1 MHFWHKKDWVRLLD
15 QNGNAISNALLKGVS
30 GLATTDDYGL
40 FQAEIEEGVNAIA
53 VETLT
58 HNCQLNLPPYT
69 TRKGIASLG
78 ILRCKLQVKP
88 Q

>member
-40 FQAEIEEGVNAIA
+40 FQAEVEDNVRSII
-53 VETLT
+53 VETRT
-58 HNCQLNLPPYT
+58 HTCQLNLPAYT
-69 TRKGIASLG
+69 ARKGVASLG
-78 ILRCKLQVKP
+78 ILRCELQAKP